1 MNPLFGR
8 VVDEAEAGQLP
19 VLVEELRGTDVGAAV
34 RADLALLVARPELAM
49 QCLIRR
55 LGGAWD
61 KPHWVALTRPVQD
74 GVIEEYRTS
83 ARGRLW
89 LTEHHVGIG
98 DEVAW
103 HRESGRRVQM
113 VAPVAVRFDLDALPD
128 ELMIDGASLSY
139 LDDDYAV
146 LEFSRPDGWGASE
159 AICVAKDVR
168 TGEELWRDTSF
179 KDVVMR
185 VDDGILLYESAFG
198 AITVVDRDGRKRRS
212 NHVIGYEGAFTQTC
226 VATREGHVVRVWDR
240 IHARA
245 RRSMVPSD
253 RIAIMRDRVII
264 DDGTV
269 RGVSTGEVYEKIDPA
284 RYAVQDTVSTRE
296 LPIVDG
302 VIEAD
307 GIATPFDD
315 PRAVYADGILIGATT
330 HYRLQR

>member
-1 MNPLFGR
+1 MNPLFAR

-19 VLVEELRGTDVGAAV
+19 VLVEELRGTEVGAAV

-61 KPHWVALTRPVQD
+61 EPHWVALTRPVQD

-89 LTEHHVGIG
+89 LTDHHVGIG
-98 DEVAW
+98 DEIAW
-103 HRESGRRVQM
+103 HRASGRRVQLS
-113 VAPVAVRFDLDALPD
+113 APPAVQFDLDTLPD

-139 LDDDYAV
+139 LDADYAV
-146 LEFSRPDGWGASE
+146 LEFSR
-159 AICVAKDVR
+159 
-168 TGEELWRDTSF
+168 
-179 KDVVMR
+179 
-185 VDDGILLYESAFG
+185 
-198 AITVVDRDGRKRRS
+198 
-212 NHVIGYEGAFTQTC
+212 AFTQTC
-226 VATREGHVVRVWDR
+226 VATREGDLVRVWDR

-264 DDGTV
+264 DDGTG
-269 RGVSTGEVYEKIDPA
+269 RAASTGEIYEKIDPA
-284 RYAVQDTVSTRE
+284 RYAVQDSVSTRE
-296 LPIVDG
+296 LPIADGVVAVDG
-302 VIEAD
+302 V
-307 GIATPFDD
+307 ATPFDD
-315 PRAVYADGILIGATT
+315 PRAVYAGGILIGATT